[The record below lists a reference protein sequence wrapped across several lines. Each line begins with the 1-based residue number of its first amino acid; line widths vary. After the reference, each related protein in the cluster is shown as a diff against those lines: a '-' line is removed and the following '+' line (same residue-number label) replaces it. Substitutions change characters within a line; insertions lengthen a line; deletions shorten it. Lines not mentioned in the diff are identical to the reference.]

1 MFYIHHDL
9 YNGMRLVA
17 QAVDMEQ
24 RSVIGREFGNVVI
37 VKELGRGSM
46 GGVYVGYQKS
56 LKRQVA
62 VKLLPRHS
70 GESERSQRQF
80 RDEAETVAVLSHPY
94 IVPIFEM
101 GEDED
106 YFYQVMQLVS
116 GEDLGR
122 TIRNRLKHPV
132 AARRLLPPARVV
144 DILCKVLE
152 GLGYAHREGVVHQ
165 DIKPANIMIDESA
178 HRPLIVDFGI
188 AKTARIEYW
197 GQGLVVGS
205 VLYLSPE
212 QAAAQNTDRRS
223 DIYAMGMVLFEA
235 LAGRLPL
242 RADEGEKH
250 ILMRKIKRPE
260 TLFTMAPA
268 ECSPH
273 IDESME
279 KIILKAL
286 APRRE
291 ERFTSCEAFRSA
303 LMHWN
308 PSVMQ

>member
-1 MFYIHHDL
+1 
-9 YNGMRLVA
+9 MRAVA
-17 QAVDMEQ
+17 QAADLD
-24 RSVIGREFGNVVI
+24 RHSVIGREFGNVVI

-70 GESERSQRQF
+70 GDSGRSQRQF

-101 GEDED
+101 GEDDD
-106 YFYQVMQLVS
+106 YFFQVMQLIT
-116 GEDLGR
+116 GADLGR
-122 TIRNRLKHPV
+122 MIRNRLKHPV
-132 AARRLLPPARVV
+132 AARRLLPPARIV

-165 DIKPANIMIDESA
+165 DIKPANIMIDENA

-188 AKTARIEYW
+188 AKTARMEYW

-212 QAAAQNTDRRS
+212 QAAAQETDRRS

-235 LAGRLPL
+235 LAGRLPV
-242 RADEGEKH
+242 RPDEDEKR
-250 ILMRKIKRPE
+250 ILLRKIKRPE
-260 TLFTMAPA
+260 SLFTLSPS
-268 ECSPH
+268 ECSPN
-273 IDESME
+273 IDEAME
-279 KIILKAL
+279 RIILKAL
-286 APRRE
+286 SPRRE

-303 LMHWN
+303 LSHWKPPVN
-308 PSVMQ
+308 Q

>member
-1 MFYIHHDL
+1 MRAVTQALDL
-9 YNGMRLVA
+9 D
-17 QAVDMEQ
+17 QH
-24 RSVIGREFGNVVI
+24 SVIGREFGNVVI

-70 GESERSQRQF
+70 GDSSRSRRQF

-101 GEDED
+101 GEDDD
-106 YFYQVMQLVS
+106 YFFQVMQLIS
-116 GEDLGR
+116 GADLGR
-122 TIRNRLKHPV
+122 MIRNRLKHPV
-132 AARRLLPPARVV
+132 ASRRLLPPARVV

-212 QAAAQNTDRRS
+212 QAAAQETDRRS

-235 LAGRLPL
+235 LAGRLPV
-242 RADEGEKH
+242 RREEDEKH
-250 ILMRKIKRPE
+250 VLIRKIKRPE
-260 TLFTMAPA
+260 SLFTLAPS
-268 ECSPH
+268 ECSPN
-273 IDESME
+273 IDEAME

-286 APRRE
+286 SPRRE
-291 ERFTSCEAFRSA
+291 ERFASCEAFRSA
-303 LMHWN
+303 LLHWK
-308 PSVMQ
+308 PPVTR

>member
-1 MFYIHHDL
+1 MAH
-9 YNGMRLVA
+9 
-17 QAVDMEQ
+17 AVDLDQ
-24 RSVIGREFGNVVI
+24 ASVIGREFGNVVI
-37 VKELGRGSM
+37 VKALGRGSM

-62 VKLLPRHS
+62 VKLLPRFS
-70 GESERSQRQF
+70 ADSDRSRRQF

-106 YFYQVMQLVS
+106 YFFQVMQLVS
-116 GEDLGR
+116 GVDLGR
-122 TIRNRLKHPV
+122 MIGNRLKHPV
-132 AARRLLPPARVV
+132 ASRRLLPPARIIN
-144 DILCKVLE
+144 ILGKVLE

-165 DIKPANIMIDESA
+165 DIKPANIMIDDSA

-188 AKTARIEYW
+188 AKTARMEYW
-197 GQGLVVGS
+197 GKGLVVGS

-212 QAAAQNTDRRS
+212 QAAAQETDRRS

-242 RADEGEKH
+242 RPYEDEKR
-250 ILMRKIKRPE
+250 ILLRKIKRPE
-260 TLFTMAPA
+260 SLFTLAPSK
-268 ECSPH
+268 CSPH
-273 IDESME
+273 IDRAME

-286 APRRE
+286 SPRRE

-303 LMHWN
+303 LLHWKS
-308 PSVMQ
+308 PVVQ